1 MLAAAGVALWVAAAC
16 ARPMVVET
24 DRAALAAVQ
33 VYNESGVTMIVSY
46 EGPDNTRATLGAV
59 PPGGSERFIITLP
72 AGSSVRVI
80 GTSQGGERISGPHVV
95 TLHSGATQRVTLR

>member
-1 MLAAAGVALWVAAAC
+1 VTKRIGPAARIRRQPPAAMLAAAGVALWVAAAC

-46 EGPDNTRATLGAV
+46 
-59 PPGGSERFIITLP
+59 
-72 AGSSVRVI
+72 
-80 GTSQGGERISGPHVV
+80 
-95 TLHSGATQRVTLR
+95 